1 MKAAGSG
8 DEPVAIPGLR
18 YIPGFVDEPW
28 EAELLAAIDAQPW
41 LGDLKRRVQHYGYR
55 YDYQA
60 RTVDP
65 SMYLG
70 PLPDWAL
77 PLVARLTDGNVM
89 PSAPNQLIVNEYEP
103 GQGISPHVDCIPC
116 FGPVICSVTL
126 GSSCVMVMRLPAG
139 ADERRES
146 LLLERGSLLVLAG
159 PARYDWRHSIPAR
172 KSDRIGD
179 QVIPRGRRVSLTFR
193 TVAP

>member
-1 MKAAGSG
+1 MT
-8 DEPVAIPGLR
+8 IPGLR
-18 YIPGFVDEPW
+18 YIPGFVDEPQ
-28 EAELLAAIDAQPW
+28 EAELLAAVDAQPW

-60 RTVDP
+60 RRVDP

-77 PLVARLTDGNVM
+77 PLVARLTDGNLM
-89 PSAPNQLIVNEYEP
+89 PSAPDQLIVNEYEP
-103 GQGISPHVDCIPC
+103 GQGISAHVDCVPC

-126 GSSCVMVMRLPAG
+126 GSSCMMKFSAE
-139 ADERRES
+139 ADDRQEW
-146 LLLERGSLLVLAG
+146 LLLERGSLLVMAG

-172 KSDRIGD
+172 KSDLVGD

-193 TVAP
+193 TVERTVV